1 MVVVDVSAW
10 SAKAAVEEERP
21 NIRAIPNIAI
31 FLNKIESSCCHYE
44 LDNKRKRYDNQLNQ
58 S

>member
-10 SAKAAVEEERP
+10 SAKAAVERP